1 MAELDQDPSAN
12 TGRFR
17 AFAERVERESADE
30 ARPGVSRGVLIGGGV
45 LLAVILIVVL
55 AVTL

>member
-17 AFAERVERESADE
+17 AFAEKVDRESA
-30 ARPGVSRGVLIGGGV
+30 AGTRPSSRGLVIGAAV
-45 LLAVILIVVL
+45 AAAVILIVIL
-55 AVTL
+55 AIAL

>member
-1 MAELDQDPSAN
+1 MSEFEQDPSAN

-17 AFAERVERESADE
+17 AFVEAQEPETSRSTGT
-30 ARPGVSRGVLIGGGV
+30 PRGVLIGGIVV
-45 LLAVILIVVL
+45 LALIVLVVL

>member
-17 AFAERVERESADE
+17 AFAEKVDRESTAGTRPP
-30 ARPGVSRGVLIGGGV
+30 ARGLVIGGAV
-45 LLAVILIVVL
+45 AAAVILIVIL
-55 AVTL
+55 AVAL